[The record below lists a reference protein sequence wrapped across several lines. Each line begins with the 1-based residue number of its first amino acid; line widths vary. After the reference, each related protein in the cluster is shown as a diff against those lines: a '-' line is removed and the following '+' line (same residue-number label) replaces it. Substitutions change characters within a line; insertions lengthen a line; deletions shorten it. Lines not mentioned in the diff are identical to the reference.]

1 MKKRITWLW
10 TVLLVSLSLQ
20 AAQVL
25 YVYRSD
31 SVIDAFFTSEIDS
44 IRYSQYDMDSV
55 WHDSCQVQ
63 EIWTADSIYRVPLY
77 RAGNDSDRGTVSC
90 YAVFSAGH

>member
-31 SVIDAFFTSEIDS
+31 SVIDAFFTSES
-44 IRYSQYDMDSV
+44 IVSVIRNTTWIVYGMTVARYRKYGP
-55 WHDSCQVQ
+55 
-63 EIWTADSIYRVPLY
+63 R
-77 RAGNDSDRGTVSC
+77 TVSTVC
-90 YAVFSAGH
+90 RWL